1 MRSSERLHLTLTV
14 GADWFGGRERRS
26 LVGVYS
32 RLSLSTAQHVPFAF
46 LPWLVRVKI
55 LGISSML
62 YFRIRERQSATLA
75 LVKARRNMILNSPIF
90 D

>member
-1 MRSSERLHLTLTV
+1 MRSSERLHLMLTV
-14 GADWFGGRERRS
+14 GADWFGERRS